1 MEAGLQQQDDKKA
14 SMRVGKRFQNV
25 MDKLE
30 KDSIRA
36 NLSSDRQYR
45 FWASPFYGIGRQN

>member
-1 MEAGLQQQDDKKA
+1 MK
-14 SMRVGKRFQNV
+14 VGRRFQNV

-30 KDSIRA
+30 KDAIRQ
-36 NLSSDRQYR
+36 NLSPDRQYR